1 MVEAGQTVAWEDEE
15 LDGEM
20 EVKRRQPVEVPAD
33 EALDEAPAA
42 APDAVPVAG
51 AVPAGHDAI
60 VAQMQQLAA
69 MQAEPQQ
76 MLAAATV
83 PARTATAVTPAV
95 DVAVAHPLEAQAQ
108 APAAAE

>member
-15 LDGEM
+15 SDGEM
-20 EVKRRQPVEVPAD
+20 EAKRRQPVD
-33 EALDEAPAA
+33 EAPDEAPAA

-95 DVAVAHPLEAQAQ
+95 DLAVAHPLEAQAQ
-108 APAAAE
+108 APAE